1 MTKLFFAT
9 DVHGSDI
16 CWKKFISAGKFYK
29 ADVLIL
35 GGDLTGKAIVPIIS
49 AGGQSYR
56 AVLLEQEF
64 YLQGD
69 EEVCEMEKRIR
80 SRGYYPYRTTPDEI
94 QELEQ
99 NPSRVEALFVQQ
111 VLKTFETWLT
121 YADEKLADT
130 PIRCF
135 VSPGNDDLF
144 ALDEMVQQSK
154 RVVLA
159 EGRSIWLDDHHEM
172 ISTGWSTPTPWHTY
186 REESEESLSA
196 RIDEM
201 FQQVKDP
208 RRCVFNFHVPPYD
221 SGLDEAPELTADL
234 RPKLA
239 GNSLAPVG
247 SRSVRQWIEKHHPL
261 LGLFGHIH
269 EGRGAVYLGRTL
281 CVNPGSTYEQGL
293 LCGALVALDKGK
305 IKSHVLT
312 QG

>member
-49 AGGQSYR
+49 TGGQSYR

-64 YLQGD
+64 RLQG
-69 EEVCEMEKRIR
+69 EEEICEMEKRIR

-99 NPSRVEALFVQQ
+99 NPSRVETLFTEQ
-111 VLKTFETWLT
+111 VLKTFEAWLT

-130 PIRCF
+130 SIRCF

-144 ALDEMVQQSK
+144 ALDELVQQSK

-172 ISTGWSTPTPWHTY
+172 ISTGWSTPTPWQTY
-186 REESEESLSA
+186 REESEESLSV
-196 RIDEM
+196 RIGEM
-201 FQQVKDP
+201 LQKVKDP

-221 SGLDEAPELTADL
+221 SGLDDAPELTTDL

-239 GNSLAPVG
+239 GNSLIPVG
-247 SRSVRQWIEKHHPL
+247 SRAVRQSIEKHHPL
-261 LGLFGHIH
+261 LGFFGHIH
-269 EGRGAVYLGRTL
+269 EGRGAVYLERTL
-281 CVNPGSTYEQGL
+281 CINPGSTYEQGL
-293 LCGALVALDKGK
+293 LCGALVSLEKDKV
-305 IKSHVLT
+305 KSHVLT

>member
-64 YLQGD
+64 CLQGE

-99 NPSRVEALFVQQ
+99 NPSRVETLFVQQ
-111 VLKTFETWLT
+111 VLKTFETWLA

-144 ALDEMVQQSK
+144 VLDEMVQQSK

-247 SRSVRQWIEKHHPL
+247 SRAVRQWIEKHHPL

-281 CVNPGSTYEQGL
+281 CINPGSTYEQGL